1 MKKFKLATL
10 FSLVLLVF
18 FGCGSNGSTNSKEID
33 ELSISFVPSAPAE
46 DILTATEPLE
56 GLIKDQMAKE
66 GYTIDKVNIDV
77 GTNYEA
83 VGESLA
89 SGTTDIG
96 FIPGGTYVLYADD
109 GVEPILTA
117 TRDGLSIDS
126 EKAIDWNKNEPTEGL
141 SDEDATFYRSLLIAG
156 PTEKGQELS
165 KKVNDGKEL
174 SFDDINSANICLQS
188 PSSSSGYLYPAY
200 LLEEK
205 FGKKVSDL
213 SSTVT
218 TNGYGDALGRLA
230 AGQCDLAP
238 IYADARRDYEEDWTS
253 TYNRSK
259 DIWAETDVVAV
270 TDGIMNDTISISKNS
285 KIYSEDFVKA
295 FQQAM
300 IEIAKTDAGKD
311 VIAIYS
317 HKGYM
322 IANPDDYEVE
332 KQVQEKIVG

>member
-10 FSLVLLVF
+10 FSLVLIVLL
-18 FGCGSNGSTNSKEID
+18 GCGSDNGVDGKNID
-33 ELSISFVPSAPAE
+33 ELKVSFVPSAPAE
-46 DILTATEPLE
+46 DILTATAPLE
-56 GLIKDQMAKE
+56 DLIKDEMGKK
-66 GYTIDKVNIDV
+66 GYNIGKVSIDV

-117 TRDGLSIDS
+117 TRDALSIESD
-126 EKAIDWNKNEPTEGL
+126 KATDWNENEPTKGL
-141 SDEDATFYRSLLIAG
+141 SDEDATFYRSLLVAG
-156 PTEKGQELS
+156 PSDKGRELAD
-165 KKVNDGKEL
+165 KVNSGKEL
-174 SFDDINSANICLQS
+174 TFEDLNSANICLQS

-200 LLEEK
+200 MLDEK
-205 FGKKVSDL
+205 LGKKITDL

-238 IYADARRDYEEDWTS
+238 IYADARRDYEKDWTT
-253 TYNRSK
+253 TYNRTD

-285 KIYSEDFVKA
+285 PVYSEDFVKD
-295 FQQAM
+295 FQEAM
-300 IEIAKTDAGKD
+300 INIAKTDEGKK
-311 VIAIYS
+311 VIDIYS

-322 IANPDDYEVE
+322 IADPSDYDVE
-332 KQVQEKIVG
+332 REVQEKIVG